1 MQPVECDYSGG
12 PLYRLADAERARLD
26 RAIEQR
32 LSAGIQAVGFYRSH
46 TRKGLCLDADDLA
59 LFESR
64 FREPHHIAL
73 LIRPAAT
80 KVSMAGI
87 FIREDGKMHAEASC
101 LEFPFR
107 SSQHDLEARRPTPY
121 MTAPSPDRAA

>member
-1 MQPVECDYSGG
+1 MECDYSGG
-12 PLYRLADAERARLD
+12 PLYRLTDAERARLD

-32 LSAGIQAVGFYRSH
+32 LAAGSSSRSASIAAILAKALS
-46 TRKGLCLDADDLA
+46 LDADDLA

-64 FREPHHIAL
+64 FTEPHHIAL

-87 FIREDGKMHAEASC
+87 FIREDGKINGEASC

-107 SSQHDLEARRPTPY
+107 SSQHDAQPPHRLHV
-121 MTAPSPDRAA
+121 